1 MVGVGSNLSTDMI
14 VTITLN
20 TSIDRTIFIQD
31 FVWNQTIRASQCV
44 LGMGGKATD
53 ASWVLGE
60 LGYNNLALGF
70 AAGDTGRLMEKMLQN
85 RGSMTDFVWVS
96 GETRTNIVVISENGK
111 GQSTLATT
119 GLDIGQDDVEELKA
133 KFTSALTKSRC
144 VIIGGSVPSGVDISI
159 YTDMVKQ
166 ARAAG
171 LPVIFDASG
180 PGLRAGIEGR
190 PTVSKPNIDEIS
202 DLYGQRVGS
211 IADAY
216 RAGKELQAKYG
227 TVFVITLGKDGALA
241 ILADRAYRIPVLGIP
256 VVSTAGAGDAVLA
269 GMAAALSRGKPF
281 EDGLRLGFAA
291 AAAVCLTP
299 ATADC
304 CRADVERLL
313 PQIELIPYNG

>member
-1 MVGVGSNLSTDMI
+1 MI
-14 VTITLN
+14 VTVTLN
-20 TSIDRTIFIQD
+20 TSIDRTLFIKD
-31 FVWNQTIRASQCV
+31 FAWNQTIRASQSV
-44 LGMGGKATD
+44 IGMGGKATD

-96 GETRTNIVVISENGK
+96 GETRTNIVVISEDGK
-111 GQSTLATT
+111 GQSTLATS
-119 GLDIGQDDVEELKA
+119 GLEISPGDLDELKA
-133 KFTSALTKSRC
+133 KYASSLKQSRC
-144 VIIGGSVPSGVDISI
+144 VIIGGSVPSGIDISV

-180 PGLRAGIEGR
+180 PGLKAGIEGR

-211 IADAY
+211 IAAAY

-227 TVFVITLGKDGALA
+227 TVFVITLGKEGALA
-241 ILADRAYRIPVLGIP
+241 VMADKAYRIPVLDIP

-269 GMAAALSRGKPF
+269 GMAAALSRKKTL

-291 AAAVCLTP
+291 AGAVCLTP

-313 PQIELIPYNG
+313 PQVELIPYNG

>member
-1 MVGVGSNLSTDMI
+1 MI
-14 VTITLN
+14 VTVTFN
-20 TSIDRTIFIQD
+20 TSIDRTLFIKD
-31 FVWNQTIRASQCV
+31 FAWNQTIRASRSV
-44 LGMGGKATD
+44 IGMGGKATD

-70 AAGDTGRLMEKMLQN
+70 AAGDTGRIMEKMLQN
-85 RGSMTDFVWVS
+85 RGSMTDFVWVG
-96 GETRTNIVVISENGK
+96 GETRTNIVVISEDGK

-119 GLDIGQDDVEELKA
+119 GLEISPGDLDELQA
-133 KFTSALTKSRC
+133 KYTSSLKQARC
-144 VIIGGSVPSGVDISI
+144 VIIGGSVPPGIDVSV

-180 PGLRAGIEGR
+180 PGLKAGIEGR
-190 PTVSKPNIDEIS
+190 PSISKPNIDEIA

-211 IADAY
+211 IAAAY
-216 RAGKELQAKYG
+216 RAGKDLQAKYG
-227 TVFVITLGKDGALA
+227 TVFVITLGKEGALA
-241 ILADRAYRIPVLGIP
+241 VMADKAYRIPVLDIP

-269 GMAAALSRGKPF
+269 GMAAALSRGKPI

-304 CRADVERLL
+304 RREDVERLL
-313 PQIELIPYNG
+313 PQVELIPYNG